1 MSNDMRAVI
10 DVGSNTVRLCVYR
23 ITRGGSLKKVFDERK
38 PVGLAQYVSDG
49 VMSDEGIKAAAK
61 AINGQLDCVR
71 LLNCP
76 NVIVFATAA
85 LRNCS
90 NSKRAVRALEGQ
102 INAAVDLLSAK
113 SEAELGYLGAR
124 EYLSF
129 NDGMC
134 IDIGGGSTE
143 VSVVCEGTVRRSVS
157 VPQGSL
163 SSWKAH
169 VGGVLPTQ
177 DELNALRLSFGEAL
191 DTSGI
196 DIAGESVACGI
207 GGSIRNAA
215 KLYGRLFCDGER
227 PTLVKKSHIDELLR
241 LAEEEPYTF
250 SRAMLAQRP
259 DRLHTIVPGMAILDE
274 VLARS
279 GTDEVK
285 ISKYGIREGYI
296 LSRL

>member
-23 ITRGGSLKKVFDERK
+23 ITRGGSLKKIFDERK
-38 PVGLAQYVSDG
+38 PVGLAQYVSDD

-71 LLNCP
+71 LLGCE

-90 NSKRAVRALEGQ
+90 NSKRAVRTLEGQ
-102 INAAVDLLSAK
+102 INIAVDLLSAK

-124 EYLSF
+124 DYLSF
-129 NDGMC
+129 TDGMC

-143 VSVVCEGTVRRSVS
+143 VSVVGEGKVKASVS

-163 SSWKAH
+163 STWKAH
-169 VGGVLPTQ
+169 VHGVLPRQ
-177 DELNALRLSFGEAL
+177 DELDALRQDFGQAL
-191 DTSGI
+191 DASGI
-196 DIAGESVACGI
+196 PIKGIELACGI

-215 KLYGRLFCDGER
+215 KLYGRVFCDGER
-227 PTLVKKSHIDELLR
+227 PTTVHKRHIDALLR
-241 LAEEEPYTF
+241 LAEEAPYRF

-285 ISKYGIREGYI
+285 ISKYGIREGYV